1 MTNGTASRLAVLILG
16 CAFLATTVTIEAKE
30 TKLRS
35 EVSAAEN
42 VNPNRRGAAQPI
54 KLYIFYLAADEA
66 FLQASFS
73 ELAGAEVPVLG
84 KELVRRSEVL
94 IGPGEVMAL
103 DETFDEAAKFI
114 GVVAAFTN
122 IDEAMWRG
130 IQEVPRRK
138 WTDVVRL
145 FSKNKLEIKIE
156 GTTVSCAI
164 VRE

>member
-1 MTNGTASRLAVLILG
+1 MTNGTVSRLAIWVLAWMAL
-16 CAFLATTVTIEAKE
+16 LATATAEANE

-35 EVSAAEN
+35 QVSAAEN
-42 VNPNRRGAAQPI
+42 VNPNRRGAPQPVR
-54 KLYIFYLAADEA
+54 LYVFYLAADEA

-73 ELAGAEVPVLG
+73 ELTGAEAPALG
-84 KELVRRSEVL
+84 EDLVRRSEVL
-94 IGPGEVMAL
+94 IGPGEIVAL
-103 DETFDEAAKFI
+103 DETFDEAARFI

-145 FSKNKLEIKIE
+145 FSKNRLEIKIE
-156 GTTVSCAI
+156 GTTVSSAI

>member
-1 MTNGTASRLAVLILG
+1 MTYGLASRLAVLALG
-16 CAFLATTVTIEAKE
+16 CVAVLTTVTLEAKE

-42 VNPNRRGAAQPI
+42 VNPNRRGTPQPV
-54 KLYIFYLAADEA
+54 KLYIFYLAADEG
-66 FLQASFS
+66 FLQASFG
-73 ELAGAEVPVLG
+73 ELTGAEVPALG
-84 KELVRRSEVL
+84 KDLVRRSEVL
-94 IGPGEVMAL
+94 VGPGEVAAL

-122 IDEAMWRG
+122 IDEAVWRG

-156 GTTVSCAI
+156 GTTVSSAI